1 MARGQVMLE
10 VEGRGVRELV
20 DLNDFRNDRDAA
32 SSVLARLGVPRRA
45 WRGALVCRGG
55 HALPSL
61 REVCPGDVVTVRLGG
76 LRGGGGDG
84 GSTGAEDR
92 RAWLEMFLE
101 KKPDKVDPSE
111 MKRAKW
117 TRCAA
122 EPAPPS
128 PSDPAV
134 VSDSVSSF
142 MPRVLPFPLPLRPP
156 AGVRSRARGS
166 PRLAWPTAL
175 AICTTRRPW

>member
-61 REVCPGDVVTVRLGG
+61 REVCPGDVVTARLGG
-76 LRGGGGDG
+76 SGAAGAMEGPRGP
-84 GSTGAEDR
+84 R
-92 RAWLEMFLE
+92 PQAWPEMFLE

-117 TRCAA
+117 TR
-122 EPAPPS
+122 
-128 PSDPAV
+128 
-134 VSDSVSSF
+134 
-142 MPRVLPFPLPLRPP
+142 
-156 AGVRSRARGS
+156 
-166 PRLAWPTAL
+166 
-175 AICTTRRPW
+175 